1 MSDNVTTLS
10 PTSAKAP
17 PSPVSPLPP
26 SQPSLIAR
34 LFIPATAVILA
45 VAGVAY
51 ANAHWNGWT
60 ASATT
65 QTTDDAA
72 VGADFSTMSA
82 RVSGNIRTI
91 AVDDYQPVKKGDLIV
106 EIDPSEYDA
115 ALALAT
121 ANLEAAKASRV
132 NLGNQENLQRAV
144 IKASEA
150 QNASALA
157 VEEQT
162 RLEFERQKN
171 LGQAST
177 EQRLQQA
184 QASFLQ
190 AQASVASTA
199 AAIEQQRAQLQ
210 VLQGQE
216 PLLNAQIDAQE
227 ANFTTAQLHQRYSRI
242 YAPFDGVVGKK
253 SVHLGDYV
261 GIGGSIVAIVP
272 IPNVYVTANFKE
284 TQLSRMSTGQL
295 VDVRIDTF
303 PGKILQ
309 GRVGKLS
316 PASGSTFALLPP
328 DNATGNYTKVVQ
340 RVPVRIEFISGQ
352 PLVRSLRPG
361 MSAVVTVSTPDTN
374 P

>member
-1 MSDNVTTLS
+1 M
-10 PTSAKAP
+10 
-17 PSPVSPLPP
+17 
-26 SQPSLIAR
+26 
-34 LFIPATAVILA
+34 
-45 VAGVAY
+45 
-51 ANAHWNGWT
+51 
-60 ASATT
+60 T

-144 IKASEA
+144 IKAAEA

-261 GIGGSIVAIVP
+261 GIGGSIVAVVP

-352 PLVRSLRPG
+352 SLIRSLRPG
-361 MSAVVTVSTPDTN
+361 MSAIVTVSTPDTN

>member
-17 PSPVSPLPP
+17 PSPVSNLPP
-26 SQPSLIAR
+26 SQPSLLAR

-51 ANAHWNGWT
+51 ANANWNSWT
-60 ASATT
+60 ASAAT
-65 QTTDDAA
+65 QATDDAA

-82 RVSGNIRTI
+82 RVSGNIRSI

-144 IKASEA
+144 IKAAEA

-216 PLLNAQIDAQE
+216 PLLDAQIDAQE

-261 GIGGSIVAIVP
+261 SIGGSIVAVVP
-272 IPNVYVTANFKE
+272 VPNVYVTANFKE
-284 TQLSRMSTGQL
+284 TQLGRMSTGQL

-303 PGKILQ
+303 PGKILR
-309 GRVGKLS
+309 GKVGMLS

-340 RVPVRIEFISGQ
+340 RLPVRIEFESGQ
-352 PLVRSLRPG
+352 PLVQSLRPG
-361 MSAVVTVSTPDTN
+361 MSAVVKVYTPDTTQ
-374 P
+374 